1 METKDDVGKSVHEL
15 EKAKRSLEQL
25 LAEQKTA
32 YEELED
38 ELQATE
44 DAKLRLEV
52 NFQAAK
58 AQWER
63 DLSAKDDTVEEG
75 RRALIKQVRRKKCV
89 KLTKFIA
96 NYCIKAL

>member
-15 EKAKRSLEQL
+15 EKAKRSLKKL

-38 ELQATE
+38 ELQLIE
-44 DAKLRLEV
+44 DAKLRLEI

-58 AQWER
+58 TQWER
-63 DLSAKDDTVEEG
+63 DLSAKNDAVEEE
-75 RRALIKQVRRKKCV
+75 RRALIKQVRKSV
-89 KLTKFIA
+89 ELTK
-96 NYCIKAL
+96 CHCKLLL